1 MKYLDAKW
9 FKGWLL
15 SVKREL
21 SVYISS
27 RSFIL
32 TGLVVIF
39 LAILSSQTLISPLKV
54 KVKTIPGDS
63 EILKKANRIIALI
76 EISPNLE
83 VSRDKF
89 SDVQLVIKHSSITL
103 IPVSVKGLR
112 GISEI
117 KSLLISDECNSS
129 QGIKVDLRAVGNLKD
144 SFQGTWLTLISLIPL
159 QVLAIT
165 SFDDL
170 HGGLGLTYYQ
180 LGKLRGFTFMKILI
194 STFIGIT
201 LTLITYTLMNAIAH
215 IKILSTSF
223 LKVGLNYAS
232 LLVAVS
238 SLSLIISWLV
248 DDRVRAINLI
258 RLITAILILAPIVG
272 SYLHIPKQI
281 SYIIPTL
288 QPHQMMN
295 RLIIPL
301 YILSFISLG
310 LALAVI
316 SLPKPKS

>member
-1 MKYLDAKW
+1 MKYLEAKW

-15 SVKREL
+15 SVRREL
-21 SVYISS
+21 SVYITS

-32 TGLVVIF
+32 TGLVVIL
-39 LAILSSQTLISPLKV
+39 LALLSSQTLISPLKV
-54 KVKTIPGDS
+54 KVRAISGDS
-63 EILKKANRIIALI
+63 EILEKTKRIQALI

-83 VSRDKF
+83 VSGDRF
-89 SDVQLVIKHSSITL
+89 PDVQLVISQSSITL

-112 GISEI
+112 GISEL
-117 KSLLISDECNSS
+117 KSLLISSECNSS

-201 LTLITYTLMNAIAH
+201 LTLITYTSMNAIAH
-215 IKILSTSF
+215 LEILSSSL

-232 LLVAVS
+232 LLIAVS
-238 SLSLIISWLV
+238 SISLIISWLV

-258 RLITAILILAPIVG
+258 RLITAILILAPILG
-272 SYLHIPKQI
+272 GYLHIPDQI

-316 SLPKPKS
+316 SVPKPKS